1 MHCTQYISGRWSP
14 MRCFSPER
22 LASSWFFLL
31 NIGVSI
37 KCLELPGVSFATQWN
52 IEHFCI
58 ISSAWVLFPCLFP
71 GSLHYHLTKALQQ
84 APICRPW
91 APQRM
96 LHMLIQFLGPSLSLI
111 SLPLHDLHAQMPSVC
126 SGRQKLKK
134 INSIYL
140 ILSSRKERN
149 PGRKSQ
155 MLTTWLRKAPQLYRS
170 TSLAGNVWEKKNTET
185 RWKGHWETGK
195 SIRMK
200 DLCSLAGRTCSALDT
215 ACYIT
220 RPAAK
225 KCPPQS
231 QQGLK
236 VPGRV
241 CVKTCFFG
249 CQRPSRAFYS
259 ASEPSTQQEENGNN
273 RSTIWAFLLW
283 KYSNPLL
290 FCDQGLSTHG
300 SKWICAPERLLL

>member
-1 MHCTQYISGRWSP
+1 MHCTQYTSGRWSP
-14 MRCFSPER
+14 MRCCSPER
-22 LASSWFFLL
+22 FASSWFFLL

-37 KCLELPGVSFATQWN
+37 KCLELSGVSFATQWN
-52 IEHFCI
+52 IEPCCI
-58 ISSAWVLFPCLFP
+58 ISSAWVCFHAC
-71 GSLHYHLTKALQQ
+71 SLEVFIITLPKL
-84 APICRPW
+84 CSRPQS
-91 APQRM
+91 ADPEF
-96 LHMLIQFLGPSLSLI
+96 LHTLIQFLGPSLSLI

-140 ILSSRKERN
+140 ILGSRKERN

-170 TSLAGNVWEKKNTET
+170 MSLAGNIWEKKNTET

-290 FCDQGLSTHG
+290 LCDQGLSTHG

>member
-170 TSLAGNVWEKKNTET
+170 TSLAGNVWENKIQKPDE
-185 RWKGHWETGK
+185 
-195 SIRMK
+195 
-200 DLCSLAGRTCSALDT
+200 
-215 ACYIT
+215 
-220 RPAAK
+220 
-225 KCPPQS
+225 
-231 QQGLK
+231 K
-236 VPGRV
+236 VIEKLGRV
-241 CVKTCFFG
+241 LGWKT
-249 CQRPSRAFYS
+249 S
-259 ASEPSTQQEENGNN
+259 APLQGEHAQHLTQLA
-273 RSTIWAFLLW
+273 T
-283 KYSNPLL
+283 
-290 FCDQGLSTHG
+290 
-300 SKWICAPERLLL
+300 

>member
-1 MHCTQYISGRWSP
+1 MPVPWKSSLSPYQSSAADPNLQTLNSSEDVAHADPVLGPQFVAHISS
-14 MRCFSPER
+14 
-22 LASSWFFLL
+22 SSWFACS
-31 NIGVSI
+31 N
-37 KCLELPGVSFATQWN
+37 A
-52 IEHFCI
+52 
-58 ISSAWVLFPCLFP
+58 
-71 GSLHYHLTKALQQ
+71 
-84 APICRPW
+84 
-91 APQRM
+91 
-96 LHMLIQFLGPSLSLI
+96 LSL
-111 SLPLHDLHAQMPSVC
+111 
-126 SGRQKLKK
+126 
-134 INSIYL
+134 
-140 ILSSRKERN
+140 
-149 PGRKSQ
+149 
-155 MLTTWLRKAPQLYRS
+155 LRKAEAEKDKQYLPDSQLKERKKPRQKEP
-170 TSLAGNVWEKKNTET
+170 NVNNMVEKSPPALQEYISCRKCMRKKNTET

-259 ASEPSTQQEENGNN
+259 ASEPST
-273 RSTIWAFLLW
+273 
-283 KYSNPLL
+283 
-290 FCDQGLSTHG
+290 
-300 SKWICAPERLLL
+300 